1 MINDTEQ
8 LICSCAIVHEEAV
21 GQARD
26 AELPTARLL
35 ALSEL
40 FKLLGDPSRLRIIN
54 ALSAAGELCVCDL
67 SAALDL
73 SQSAMSHQLSQL
85 KRARLVRSR
94 KDGKSVFYALD
105 DRHVSGLLA
114 LAAEHAAEGRP

>member
-1 MINDTEQ
+1 MTKDNEQ
-8 LICSCAIVHEEAV
+8 LVCSCSIVHEEAV
-21 GQARD
+21 QNARS

-35 ALSEL
+35 SLSEL

-85 KRARLVRSR
+85 RRARLVRSR
-94 KDGKSVFYALD
+94 KDGKAVFYALD
-105 DRHVSGLLA
+105 DQHISGLLA
-114 LAAEHAAEGRP
+114 LAAEHAAEGRE

>member
-1 MINDTEQ
+1 MPNDTEQ

-21 GQARD
+21 QNARD

-35 ALSEL
+35 SLSEL

-73 SQSAMSHQLSQL
+73 SQSAMSHQLSL
-85 KRARLVRSR
+85 LRRARLVRSR
-94 KDGKSVFYALD
+94 KDGKVVFYALD
-105 DRHVSGLLA
+105 DQHISGLLA
-114 LAAEHAAEGRP
+114 LAAEHAAEGRK